1 MNPAG
6 FMWLMCGIQLT
17 VGLITVDEQIHV
29 PWKRPPVATFN
40 FICAGVWA
48 YLGVLF
54 TNSGM

>member
-1 MNPAG
+1 
-6 FMWLMCGIQLT
+6 MWLMCGIQLT